1 MANTKDLLKKT
12 PVTTTTPAT
21 VQQPVNQQS
30 AAQNQSVQNVTQQT
44 AQQQTANGITSGS
57 GTSGVTGINYQQRL
71 QELGGG
77 SYTPSASVQSANQYL
92 QSILDSKPGAY
103 QSQYSQQLNDL
114 YNQIM
119 NREDF
124 SYDINGDAL
133 YQQYR
138 DQYTMQGQNAM
149 RDTMGQA
156 AAMTGGYGSSY
167 ATTAG
172 NQAYQSYLQQLNEV
186 VPELYAQAYQR
197 YLQEGQELKDRY
209 SITQSADATDYG
221 RYRDTVSDWQA
232 DRSYAY
238 GAYSDERN
246 FDYNKYST
254 ELNKAL
260 TLLGMEQS
268 DAQLGAQQSYQD
280 KVRQEGYEREDS
292 LIADER
298 AYNDRLTE
306 AQREYEDK
314 VRNEGY
320 AYEDKVRQED
330 YAYQDKVREEGYSR
344 EDQLIADEREY
355 ETALRQEGYSR
366 EDTAQIKQYA
376 YDYAMSMISSGAMP
390 TAELLALAG
399 ISEAD
404 ALALAKKNG
413 YSSGGGSKGS
423 GNDKTSEATTDAM
436 ARISKLIDMGGLTS
450 DYQALLAK
458 ASGNSSG
465 TSSNL
470 GGTSTGEHMSKPDTT
485 TSTNVVDFG
494 TTISK
499 LLKKLK

>member
-30 AAQNQSVQNVTQQT
+30 AAQNQSVQKVTQQT
-44 AQQQTANGITSGS
+44 AQQQNANGITSGS
-57 GTSGVTGINYQQRL
+57 GTSSVTGMNYQQRL

-77 SYTPSASVQSANQYL
+77 SYTPSQNVQSAQQYL

-138 DQYTMQGQNAM
+138 DQYTQQGQNAM

-186 VPELYAQAYQR
+186 IPELYSQAYQR
-197 YLQEGQELKDRY
+197 YVQQGQELKDRY
-209 SITQSADATDYG
+209 NITQSADATDYG

-232 DRSYAY
+232 DRGYAQS
-238 GAYSDERN
+238 AYEGERS
-246 FDYNKYST
+246 FDYNDYAT
-254 ELNKAL
+254 QLNKAM

-280 KVRQEGYEREDS
+280 KVRQEGYDREDS

-298 AYNDRLTE
+298 AYNDRLTK

-320 AYEDKVRQED
+320 AYEDKVRQ
-330 YAYQDKVREEGYSR
+330 EGYSR

-366 EDTAQIKQYA
+366 EDQQLIRQYA
-376 YDYAMSMISSGAMP
+376 YETAMQMISSGAMP

-413 YSSGGGSKGS
+413 YRSSGGGSGSSSGSKGS

-436 ARISKLIDMGGLTS
+436 ATVSKLISMGALTS
-450 DYQALLAK
+450 DYQKLLDK
-458 ASGNSSG
+458 ASGKSSG
-465 TSSNL
+465 TGNL
-470 GGTSTGEHMSKPDTT
+470 GGSGTGEEMSKPDTK
-485 TSTNVVDFG
+485 TSTNVVDFS
-494 TTISK
+494 TVISK
-499 LLKKLK
+499 LIKKLK